1 VQAGGAQAAAPPAAD
16 QAQAPLSAA
25 QLRQQ
30 QEQEAAEMA
39 ELRLEVSVR
48 AAAARSRLQ
57 PSPGS
62 ERRREQQQ
70 LPPVIYDPAAAESY
84 FQRSPL
90 LVARRVA
97 QVGAYITRFAGS
109 LLKAQV
115 DATIM
120 GVQPAAGVRRR
131 RRPSCRHCRWPW
143 LLLPAAACVL
153 LERCIL

>member
-1 VQAGGAQAAAPPAAD
+1 MAQ
-16 QAQAPLSAA
+16 
-25 QLRQQ
+25 RQQ

-62 ERRREQQQ
+62 QRRREQQQ
-70 LPPVIYDPAAAESY
+70 LPPITYDPAAAESY
-84 FQRSPL
+84 FQQNPL

-131 RRPSCRHCRWPW
+131 LRRCCPSCRLASWRHW
-143 LLLPAAACVL
+143 LPACVL
-153 LERCIL
+153 LARRILDVPCAWLVISLGCRFNERAA

>member
-1 VQAGGAQAAAPPAAD
+1 
-16 QAQAPLSAA
+16 
-25 QLRQQ
+25 
-30 QEQEAAEMA
+30 MA

-84 FQRSPL
+84 FQRTPL

-131 RRPSCRHCRWPW
+131 RRRRPSCRHCRWPW
-143 LLLPAAACVL
+143 LLAAACCCL
-153 LERCIL
+153 RAA